1 MKHKAVVRLGV
12 VVALTL
18 ALWLGAKSSE
28 AAGRVMDGN
37 RGREGQSFD
46 VGSVVSRGSFTLVDF
61 WSPHCGPCVKMA
73 PYMEKLA
80 AKRSDLK
87 VVKLNIDRPGT
98 KGIDW
103 KSPLA
108 QQYKIKAIPYLVIFD
123 KNGKEIANGQRAL
136 NLFVKWLKQAGL
148 VT

>member
-1 MKHKAVVRLGV
+1 MKHRVVVRLGA

-28 AAGRVMDGN
+28 AAGRVTDGN
-37 RGREGQSFD
+37 RGREGQNFD
-46 VGSVVSRGSFTLVDF
+46 LRSVVSRGTFTLVDF
-61 WSPHCGPCVKMA
+61 WSPYCGPCLKLA
-73 PYMEKLA
+73 PYMKKLA

-87 VVKLNIDRPGT
+87 VVKLNINRPGV

-108 QQYKIKAIPYLVIFD
+108 QQYKIRSIPYLVIFD
-123 KNGKEIANGQRAL
+123 KNGKQIANGPGAF
-136 NLFVKWLKQAGL
+136 NLFVKWVKQAGL
-148 VT
+148 

>member
-73 PYMEKLA
+73 PYME
-80 AKRSDLK
+80 
-87 VVKLNIDRPGT
+87 
-98 KGIDW
+98 
-103 KSPLA
+103 
-108 QQYKIKAIPYLVIFD
+108 
-123 KNGKEIANGQRAL
+123 
-136 NLFVKWLKQAGL
+136 
-148 VT
+148 